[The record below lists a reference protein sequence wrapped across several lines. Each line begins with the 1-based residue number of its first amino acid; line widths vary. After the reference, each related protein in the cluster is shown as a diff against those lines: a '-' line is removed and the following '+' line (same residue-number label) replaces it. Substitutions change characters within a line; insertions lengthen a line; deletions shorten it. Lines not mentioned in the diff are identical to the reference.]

1 MKSTREQRAWFVYD
15 WANSAFYTT
24 VVTLFLGP
32 WLTALASNAAGPDGL
47 VRPFGIPI
55 AAKSY
60 WPYLVS
66 LAVLLQVL
74 FLPLLG
80 AIADYGRR
88 KRELLGLF
96 AYLGAGATMAMFALD
111 GTRYLLGGVL
121 FLIANLCFG
130 ASIVIYNSFLP
141 EIAGPEERDSVSSK
155 GWGIGYV
162 GGGLLLA
169 LNLIFYTKAESFG
182 VTQGFAVRISLA
194 SAGLWWAVFTIVPML
209 VLRNRGEGKKLPAGK
224 GYLSVGVEQLG
235 HTLRDV
241 RRYPQTLLFL
251 LAFLIYN
258 DGIQTVITLAS
269 QFGQEE
275 LKLPMSTLTAVILLV
290 QFLAFGGALLFNL
303 ISARIGNRNTV
314 ILSLVIWSA
323 TLTYIYFAVHG
334 ENEFYVAAVLIGLV
348 LGGSQALSRSVY
360 SLMIPKGREA
370 EYFSLYEISDKGT
383 SWIGPLFFGL
393 ALQFTGS
400 YRVAIVSLIFF
411 FLVGIAILSK
421 VNVEKGAAAAQG
433 AGSDAG

>member
-1 MKSTREQRAWFVYD
+1 MKSTREQRAWYVYD

-32 WLTALASNAAGPDGL
+32 WLTSLANNAAGPDGL

-55 AAKSY
+55 AARSY

-66 LAVLLQVL
+66 LAVLLQVI

-96 AYLGAGATMAMFALD
+96 AYLGAAATIAMFALE
-111 GTRYLLGGVL
+111 GTLYLLGGVL
-121 FLIANLCFG
+121 FLIANLSFG
-130 ASIVIYNSFLP
+130 ASIVLYNSFLP
-141 EIAGPEERDSVSSK
+141 EIAAPEDRDSVSSK

-162 GGGLLLA
+162 GGGILLA
-169 LNLIFYTKAESFG
+169 LNLFFYTRAESLG
-182 VTQGFAVRISLA
+182 ITQDFAVRISLA

-209 VLRNRGEGKKLPAGK
+209 VLRNRGQGKQLPK
-224 GYLSVGVEQLG
+224 GQNYLSVGISQLG

-241 RRYPQTLLFL
+241 RRYPHTLLFL

-258 DGIQTVITLAS
+258 DGIQTVITLSS

-275 LKLPMSTLTAVILLV
+275 LKLSMSTLTAVILIV

-303 ISARIGNRNTV
+303 VAARIGNKQTV
-314 ILSLVIWSA
+314 ILSLVIWSL
-323 TLTYIYFAVHG
+323 TLTYIYLAVHT
-334 ENEFYVAAVLIGLV
+334 ERDFYIAAALIGLV
-348 LGGSQALSRSVY
+348 LGGSQALSRSVF
-360 SLMIPKGREA
+360 SLMIPTGREA

-400 YRVAIVSLIFF
+400 YRIAIVSLILF
-411 FLVGIAILSK
+411 FLIGIGILTK
-421 VNVEKGAAAAQG
+421 VDVAKGSTAARHA
-433 AGSDAG
+433 D